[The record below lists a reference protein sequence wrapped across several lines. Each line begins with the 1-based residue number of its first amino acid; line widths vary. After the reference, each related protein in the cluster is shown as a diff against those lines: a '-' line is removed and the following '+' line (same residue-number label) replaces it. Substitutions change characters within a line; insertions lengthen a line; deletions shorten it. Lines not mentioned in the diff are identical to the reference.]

1 VVVGTQ
7 YRLLSTDDE
16 HLGVSR
22 RVPYGVAMTR
32 ESDRDR
38 IGGSKQQT
46 AETGDQPRPAF
57 GLRPWFALLR
67 RARSLRRF
75 AFAIVSRSVPG
86 DRRYRSGGS
95 ITLASEDWTS
105 PPVTVASS
113 FTDRLLGVRRRE
125 TNGLLIRS
133 ASVHGHGIGG
143 PLRVIHLDG
152 DGKVVHQ
159 DILMT
164 GRRTPARGVWILE
177 LPIGDPGPDTGARL
191 AVLPSFVR

>member
-1 VVVGTQ
+1 
-7 YRLLSTDDE
+7 
-16 HLGVSR
+16 
-22 RVPYGVAMTR
+22 MTH

-46 AETGDQPRPAF
+46 AGTGDQPRPAF

-75 AFAIVSRSVPG
+75 AFAIVSGSVPG
-86 DRRYRSGGS
+86 DRPYRSGGS
-95 ITLASEDWTS
+95 VVLACEDWAS
-105 PPVTVASS
+105 PSVSVASS
-113 FTDRLLGVRRRE
+113 FRDRLLGVGRRG
-125 TNGLLIRS
+125 TDGLLVRC
-133 ASVHGHGIGG
+133 ASVHGHGIRA

-152 DGKVVHQ
+152 DGTVVHQ

-177 LPIGDPGPDTGARL
+177 LPIGVPGPDTGARL
-191 AVLPSFVR
+191 VVLPSFSV